1 MDEWKNKQMDKWM
14 DGQTEQNDGWMNGW
28 IDR

>member
-1 MDEWKNKQMDKWM
+1 MQRERWEITDIDIWVGREV
-14 DGQTEQNDGWMNGW
+14 DGWMNGW

>member
-1 MDEWKNKQMDKWM
+1 MDL
-14 DGQTEQNDGWMNGW
+14 WMNGW